1 MAGETSVSVQG
12 MVAAQGHFQNAL
24 DQTNTAYSNMTEQ
37 QSTLMAN
44 WSGEA
49 ASAFGQALTQYLE
62 DLGTVRT
69 QLASITET
77 LSTNTGV
84 YSNTNEGS
92 TQMATAFRTGLPGLN
107 GI

>member
-1 MAGETSVSVQG
+1 VADGTSVDVSG
-12 MVAAQGHFQNAL
+12 MVTAQGHFQNAL
-24 DQTNTAYSNMTEQ
+24 DQCNTAYSNMSEQ

-49 ASAFGQALTQYLE
+49 ASSFGQALTQYLD
-62 DLGTVRT
+62 DLQTVRT
-69 QLASITET
+69 QLSTMLET

-84 YSNTNEGS
+84 YANTHEGS
-92 TQMATAFRTGLPGLN
+92 QQLAQVFATGLPGLT